1 MLADI
6 LQTCLVRINAGAS
19 VDECLAAYPQQR
31 AALEAPLTAAVQL
44 RTLPRPILPAATQ
57 AALET
62 RMLAL
67 AAQRR
72 AALPPSAATNGRT
85 PLPPRTGT
93 LEPAAL
99 LAGLLRTLGYGGPL
113 ARPWL
118 RLASAAIA
126 IVLALALGAGALAAA
141 RAIVRAIQGPASAPA
156 ISLPAATPF
165 TLDGPI
171 EQIAP
176 ERWVINGITVA
187 LDAQTTIAGAPQVG
201 AVAHVGGS
209 VQADATL
216 IARSITVDMQQP
228 AATSV
233 PIPAG
238 SPAPVIVPTL
248 APLPPPANPE
258 PNEGPKPDKPDKP
271 DNPDKP
277 GKPDKPDKGK
287 GSD

>member
-6 LQTCLVRINAGAS
+6 LQTCLVRIDAGAS

-31 AALEAPLTAAVQL
+31 QALEVPLKAAMQL
-44 RTLPRPILPAATQ
+44 RTLPRPALPVATQ

-62 RMLAL
+62 RMLEL

-72 AALPPSAATNGRT
+72 AAPQPATAPNGRT
-85 PLPPRTGT
+85 PLPPRTRI

-141 RAIVRAIQGPASAPA
+141 RAVVRAIQGSPST
-156 ISLPAATPF
+156 LPAATPF

-176 ERWVINGITVA
+176 ERWMVNGIAIV
-187 LDAQTTIAGAPQVG
+187 LDAQTSITGTPQVG
-201 AVAHVGGS
+201 AVAHLQGDVL
-209 VQADATL
+209 ADATL
-216 IARSITVDMQQP
+216 MARSITRP
-228 AATSV
+228 ADGGGYELICPGAYEST
-233 PIPAG
+233 IYEQNWQ
-238 SPAPVIVPTL
+238 APVWSL
-248 APLPPPANPE
+248 
-258 PNEGPKPDKPDKP
+258 
-271 DNPDKP
+271 P
-277 GKPDKPDKGK
+277 GKPARWPVSKPRVWQ
-287 GSD
+287 